1 MSARV
6 GRDVDIDRLI
16 ARLAALRGFVEA
28 VERHVP
34 QEAIRPA
41 RDVVQR
47 AGQRLELSRAHTVV
61 ALAGATGSGKSSL
74 FNTVAGAPASAVGVR
89 RPVTGAT
96 HAYVAGTDP
105 ANALLEWLDVPP
117 ARRFVPAS
125 TTDDGWEGLVL
136 LDLPDVDSIRSA
148 HRDEVDRV
156 LDLADLVVWVTDP
169 QKYADAVL
177 HQRYLRTYAHR
188 AATTVVV
195 LNHIDRLS
203 GADASA
209 AAADLRTLLRAD
221 GLPSVQVLTTSATT
235 TGGTAALDAALRD
248 VVAKQVAMLQRLS
261 SDVDDAVAT
270 CEDLVSSA
278 AQTHPPARQARR
290 ELVDALATAA
300 GITAIADATSSAYRR
315 RARAST
321 GWPPTRWLQRLR
333 RDPLVRLRLGGPRRQ
348 RLAEASARPSA
359 PSAAHAAV
367 DLATRALC
375 DRYAGGLPSP
385 WPAAA
390 LAAARSRRAD
400 LTDRLDQ
407 AAVTTDFGLD
417 QARRWWRA
425 FGLAQWL
432 ATLLAISGAL
442 WLLGRVLL
450 AALGF
455 NALDYPHSHWTG
467 VMFRIRR
474 PHSSA
479 ACSRARC
486 SSRSPAPPSGWE
498 PDAPVRG

>member
-1 MSARV
+1 
-6 GRDVDIDRLI
+6 
-16 ARLAALRGFVEA
+16 
-28 VERHVP
+28 
-34 QEAIRPA
+34 
-41 RDVVQR
+41 
-47 AGQRLELSRAHTVV
+47 
-61 ALAGATGSGKSSL
+61 
-74 FNTVAGAPASAVGVR
+74 
-89 RPVTGAT
+89 
-96 HAYVAGTDP
+96 
-105 ANALLEWLDVPP
+105 
-117 ARRFVPAS
+117 
-125 TTDDGWEGLVL
+125 
-136 LDLPDVDSIRSA
+136 
-148 HRDEVDRV
+148 
-156 LDLADLVVWVTDP
+156 
-169 QKYADAVL
+169 
-177 HQRYLRTYAHR
+177 
-188 AATTVVV
+188 
-195 LNHIDRLS
+195 
-203 GADASA
+203 
-209 AAADLRTLLRAD
+209 
-221 GLPSVQVLTTSATT
+221 
-235 TGGTAALDAALRD
+235 
-248 VVAKQVAMLQRLS
+248 
-261 SDVDDAVAT
+261 
-270 CEDLVSSA
+270 
-278 AQTHPPARQARR
+278 
-290 ELVDALATAA
+290 
-300 GITAIADATSSAYRR
+300 ITAIADATSSAYRR

-455 NALDYPHSHWTG
+455 NALALPALALDRGHVPYPTAALLGGLLASTLL
-467 VMFRIRR
+467 VALARPAIRLGAR
-474 PHSSA
+474 RARTRVIARLSSA
-479 ACSRARC
+479 ITDIAER
-486 SSRSPAPPSGWE
+486 
-498 PDAPVRG
+498 DVIAPVEAVLADYDTARAHLAKADGHGASRR